1 MVHGSEH
8 LLVEKASDGRES
20 DEHVG
25 LHHLDRVDQ
34 TQTLEAGVVH
44 GEAGEVVEQVLHLR
58 QVLPPLGDQPVLVD
72 DVEPLVRLLL
82 GQPVPP
88 DNRVP
93 DRQHH
98 AASSAASSSNHKH
111 LSFFF
116 LPNVVKHETGKT
128 WFLRSAGVSPRTFMA
143 P

>member
-1 MVHGSEH
+1 MVHGGEH
-8 LLVEKASDGRES
+8 LLVEKATDGRKS
-20 DEHVG
+20 DQYVG

-44 GEAGEVVEQVLHLR
+44 CEAGEVVEQVLHLR

-88 DNRVP
+88 DNRV
-93 DRQHH
+93 
-98 AASSAASSSNHKH
+98 
-111 LSFFF
+111 
-116 LPNVVKHETGKT
+116 LPVQ
-128 WFLRSAGVSPRTFMA
+128 
-143 P
+143 